1 MKKVIVSLMAVIV
14 PLVVCAEVLVDYSA
28 GQSPKIGPAKI
39 ETSGTNTVLSVNS
52 VVATNAT
59 VTTVNATTVNVTTL
73 KAGTSTAFT
82 GVITNK
88 MSNYTNL
95 VAVYSG
101 VITNVTLVG
110 ALP

>member
-14 PLVVCAEVLVDYSA
+14 PLIVCAEVLVDYSA

-59 VTTVNATTVNVTTL
+59 ITTINATSINVAGSAGLTRSVTNNGAGSTNVMVFISGTL
-73 KAGTSTAFT
+73 TAVTST
-82 GVITNK
+82 
-88 MSNYTNL
+88 
-95 VAVYSG
+95 
-101 VITNVTLVG
+101 
-110 ALP
+110 P